1 MKRKSF
7 IAKNKSHNQ
16 KLLYLVLIGL
26 ALIAFVVGIL
36 FIFFISKENLSYISE
51 SLISY
56 FNNISINF
64 SIFFKNLLNNYI
76 IILIIWMLGISI
88 IGVPLVLFIFLFK
101 SFILGFSVSS
111 LIYSFRL
118 KGILLSLIHLLPG
131 KVIFIVILLLLTFY
145 SISFSIKL
153 FISLFLKKQINF
165 RESMDKYFKILLICL
180 ITTLIITLYDS
191 FISNYLLNLFDI

>member
-165 RESMDKYFKILLICL
+165 IESMDKYFKILLICL